1 MQQQLGHV
9 AGTEDLVNRRE
20 LRRPLLSPE
29 VGHKHAATHTLP
41 SQKFARTAW
50 CSTAHGG
57 GYI

>member
-1 MQQQLGHV
+1 MQQQLGDV

-20 LRRPLLSPE
+20 LSRPLLSPE
-29 VGHKHAATHTLP
+29 VGCKHAATDTLP
-41 SQKFARTAW
+41 SQKFASTTW